1 MRKAEK
7 RRLGEIKAAQDDA
20 ERKASGL
27 AAQKADREARL
38 RREATPK
45 VPNWQTKRAE
55 RNDFFSRGINPST
68 GLLFTDAEMAEMEK
82 KANTPARRHLFER
95 IQAGRAGALNEQPPL
110 GGIDDYLGDVTVG
123 DFRSMMDVFY
133 AKSEERMRRETMSNP
148 DRAREFAKAMVI
160 GGFFEQAAESL
171 EKMAQASEKVQET
184 LKNYVPK
191 EIDRS
196 RGDHIETISEEGC
209 SMAGNDFQD
218 RLNRVLPLFQVAEGE
233 TEAPIRKLL
242 NERYDMSTDP
252 SFAGWRSAIDKRIDS
267 TVDIN
272 DWME

>member
-1 MRKAEK
+1 M
-7 RRLGEIKAAQDDA
+7 
-20 ERKASGL
+20 
-27 AAQKADREARL
+27 
-38 RREATPK
+38 T
-45 VPNWQTKRAE
+45 
-55 RNDFFSRGINPST
+55 
-68 GLLFTDAEMAEMEK
+68 
-82 KANTPARRHLFER
+82 
-95 IQAGRAGALNEQPPL
+95 
-110 GGIDDYLGDVTVG
+110 
-123 DFRSMMDVFY
+123 
-133 AKSEERMRRETMSNP
+133 
-148 DRAREFAKAMVI
+148 
-160 GGFFEQAAESL
+160 
-171 EKMAQASEKVQET
+171 QASEKVQET

>member
-110 GGIDDYLGDVTVG
+110 GGIDDYLEDVTVG
-123 DFRSMMDVFY
+123 DFLKMTEVFHLK
-133 AKSEERMRRETMSNP
+133 AEERMRRETMSNP

-160 GGFFEQAAESL
+160 GGFFEQADDSL
-171 EKMAQASEKVQET
+171 KRMAVASRTVQDALQDYPLPEVYEQGASEPISQRF
-184 LKNYVPK
+184 K
-191 EIDRS
+191 EIDRRRDDIVEGVLEKKNDPKYWS
-196 RGDHIETISEEGC
+196 RTSEDTTPLDELT
-209 SMAGNDFQD
+209 AKDVRD
-218 RLNRVLPLFQVAEGE
+218 RP
-233 TEAPIRKLL
+233 
-242 NERYDMSTDP
+242 DP
-252 SFAGWRSAIDKRIDS
+252 FYTGMGWDL
-267 TVDIN
+267 
-272 DWME
+272 